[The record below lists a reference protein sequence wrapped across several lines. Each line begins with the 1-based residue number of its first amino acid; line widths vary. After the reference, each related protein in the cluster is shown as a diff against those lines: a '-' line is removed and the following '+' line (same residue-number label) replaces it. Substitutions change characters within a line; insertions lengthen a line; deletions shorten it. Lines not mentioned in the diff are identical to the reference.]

1 MGAPQPEPPRPTDG
15 AGGIRAFRSR
25 RVAIMVGL
33 GVASALPNSL
43 ADSTLSAWM
52 SMLKVDIK
60 TIGYFSLVMLPYNF
74 KFLWAPFLDRY
85 RLPFLGR
92 RRGWMLAFLLAAA
105 GCVFLLGASDP
116 SANVRL
122 VATLAFGVAFLG
134 ASFDVVNDAYKTD
147 VLRPEER
154 AAGNAAYTI
163 GWRIALLLTGSV
175 ALVLSEWLP
184 WRFVYTGLGCML
196 IVGVLCTLAGPEPEQ
211 VVAAPRT
218 FLKAVIEPFIDF
230 FRRPRS
236 VVVLAFMVF
245 YSFGDT
251 IVSKMLYPFYLQKVG
266 FRPFELG
273 TINKLTVT
281 AATIAGA
288 LAIAAA
294 LPKLGFRKSVWVFGA
309 AAAASNLLYILL
321 AEYGKNRGLLVLA
334 VGVDNFFGG
343 MRSTLMLAFLTGITN
358 PRFSATQY
366 ALFSSAT
373 SVLGRIVAASSGH
386 VIEGIGWS
394 GYFVLTSVLALPALV
409 IFAFVPASYSPT
421 SAHAAE
427 PAPAPK

>member
-1 MGAPQPEPPRPTDG
+1 MGAQQPEPPRPTDG
-15 AGGIRAFRSR
+15 AGGIRAFGSR

-43 ADSTLSAWM
+43 ADSTLSTWM
-52 SMLKVDIK
+52 ATLKVDLK
-60 TIGYFSLVMLPYNF
+60 TIGYFSLVLLPYNI

-92 RRGWMLAFLLAAA
+92 RRGWMLTFLLAAA
-105 GCVFLLGASDP
+105 ACVFMLGSSDP
-116 SANVRL
+116 QAHAGA
-122 VATLAFGVAFLG
+122 VAALAFGVAFMG

-147 VLRPEER
+147 VLRPQER
-154 AAGNAAYTI
+154 AAGNAAYTV
-163 GWRIALLLTGSV
+163 GWRIALLLTGSA
-175 ALVLSEWLP
+175 ALVLAEWLP
-184 WRFVYTGLGCML
+184 WRVIYIGLGCLL

-211 VVAAPRT
+211 EVAAPRT
-218 FLKAVIEPFIDF
+218 FLKAVVEPFVDF

-236 VVVLAFMVF
+236 LVVLAFMLF

-251 IVSKMLYPFYLQKVG
+251 IVAKMLNVFYVRQVG
-266 FRPFELG
+266 FRLVEIG
-273 TINKLTVT
+273 TINKITVST
-281 AATIAGA
+281 ATVAGA
-288 LAIAAA
+288 VTVAAVMA
-294 LPKLGFRKSVWVFGA
+294 RLGFRKCVWIFGA

-321 AEYGKNRGLLVLA
+321 AEFGKSYGLLVLA
-334 VGVDNFFGG
+334 SGVDNFFGG
-343 MRSTLMLAFLTGITN
+343 MRSTVMLAFLTGITN
-358 PRFSATQY
+358 MRYSATQY

-386 VIEGIGWS
+386 VIEAVGWS

-421 SAHAAE
+421 AGDRR
-427 PAPAPK
+427 